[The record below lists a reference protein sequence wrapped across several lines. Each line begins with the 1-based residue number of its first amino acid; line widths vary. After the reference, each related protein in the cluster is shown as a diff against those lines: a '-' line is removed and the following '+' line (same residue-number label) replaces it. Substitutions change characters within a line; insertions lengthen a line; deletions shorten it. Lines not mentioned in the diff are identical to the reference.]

1 MANTY
6 GNGDSL
12 GARVRAFLGKS
23 FLLIVIAIAALIF
36 FGGTFGTIA
45 TGNVGVRTTLGIM
58 SQEEVTPGVYMKWP
72 IISKVEEFTAKEV
85 AIDLTDLTPKAKDN
99 LSLRDM
105 DITIYYRAESQAIS
119 ELGAKYAGQSER
131 APDGNYFLP
140 AYNLV
145 YRVARNS
152 AYKEVARVDSLV
164 MHTRREE
171 LGAAIHEGMQNEL
184 DQSDPG
190 VFKITRVVIR
200 AVATDP
206 SIEQSIRD
214 AVANQKKLEAMEV
227 QTKIAQREAEIKVTE
242 AHGIAESNRIIS
254 GSLTREYL
262 QHEANQALLKF
273 AQSGNTSTVIMPAGM
288 NMAPLINVNSGPPEK
303 K

>member
-6 GNGDSL
+6 NSDSL
-12 GARVRAFLGKS
+12 GQRVRAFMSRS
-23 FLLIVIAIAALIF
+23 FLLTVVVALGF
-36 FGGTFGTIA
+36 MLFGGMFGTIA

-58 SQEEVTPGVYMKWP
+58 SQEEVTPGVYIKWP
-72 IISKVEEFTAKEV
+72 IISKIQEFTAKEV

-105 DITIYYRAESQAIS
+105 DITIYYRADAQQVA

-131 APDGNYFLP
+131 TDEGFFLP
-140 AYNLV
+140 AINLV
-145 YRVARNS
+145 HRMARNT
-152 AYKEVARVDSLV
+152 AYEEVARVDSLV
-164 MHTRREE
+164 MHTQREQ
-171 LGAAIHEGMQNEL
+171 LSSAIHESMQKDL
-184 DQSDPG
+184 DKADPG
-190 VFKITRVVIR
+190 VFTVTRVVIR

-214 AVANQKKLEAMEV
+214 AVSNQKKLEAMEV

-242 AHGIAESNRIIS
+242 ARGIAESNRIIS

-288 NMAPLINVNSGPPEK
+288 NMAPLINVNSGDK

>member
-1 MANTY
+1 MTNTY
-6 GNGDSL
+6 TSNSVGT
-12 GARVRAFLGKS
+12 RVRAFLSRG
-23 FLLIVIAIAALIF
+23 FLAVAMVVVAFIL
-36 FGGTFGTIA
+36 FGGMFGTIA

-58 SQEEVTPGVYMKWP
+58 NQNEVTPGVYIKWP
-72 IISKVEEFTAKEV
+72 IISTIQEFTAKEV
-85 AIDLTDLTPKAKDN
+85 ALDLTDLTPKAKDN

-105 DITIYYRAESQAIS
+105 DITIYYRAEAQKVA

-131 APDGNYFLP
+131 TDEGFFLP

-145 YRVARNS
+145 HRMARNT
-152 AYKEVARVDSLV
+152 AYEEVARVDSLV
-164 MHTRREE
+164 MHTQREQ
-171 LGAAIHEGMQNEL
+171 LSSAIHESMQKDL
-184 DQSDPG
+184 DKADPG
-190 VFKITRVVIR
+190 VFTVTRVVIR

-214 AVANQKKLEAMEV
+214 AVSNQKKLEAMEV

-242 AHGIAESNRIIS
+242 ARGIAESNRIIS

-262 QHEANQALLKF
+262 QHEANLALLKF

-288 NMAPLINVNSGPPEK
+288 NVAPLINVNSGEK